1 MSSKLPL
8 RIGTIFIPVL
18 KILVPEFLNII
29 NSITKD
35 IYLSSK
41 KFNCSFV
48 YSDQQQIIANLNSS
62 GFYPEDHYLG
72 QIQRNLIDVQ
82 VTPTR
87 IDSIENPLY
96 INMESV
102 VFDSKAIIVS
112 ASKAPD
118 ERKVT
123 ILLGIIP
130 FQFLFYFYLLLICI
144 LLAIIFSL
152 SFRFKI
158 NRSSQRRTQTLFKTE
173 PLHSKLLKSFKSC
186 IITLIDFVFMF
197 QLKCTISDSS
207 PTNCRQIILW
217 IVLLFSVFVVN
228 DGYLGGLYSTELSIK
243 EQEARVESLEDILDP
258 KFHARPFVSAHMYA
272 FQDFVNAK
280 PGSVEYK
287 VFEMMKQNYTD
298 LIEEKREI
306 NPKGNFDPL
315 LYISKVCIH
324 CI

>member
-1 MSSKLPL
+1 MP
-8 RIGTIFIPVL
+8 FNPVL
-18 KILVPEFLNII
+18 KTMIPESLNLI
-29 NSITKD
+29 NSMTKD

-48 YSDQQQIIANLNSS
+48 YSNQHEINTPLNSS

-72 QIQRNLIDVQ
+72 QLQRNLIDIQ
-82 VTPTR
+82 ATFTR
-87 IDSIENPLY
+87 IDSIENPLG

-102 VFDSKAIIVS
+102 AFDSEAIMVS
-112 ASKAPD
+112 ASKAHD
-118 ERKVT
+118 EHKVT
-123 ILLGIIP
+123 ILVGMIP

-158 NRSSQRRTQTLFKTE
+158 SRSSQRRTKNLFKTE
-173 PLHSKLLKSFKSC
+173 PLYSKLLKSFKSC
-186 IITLIDFVFMF
+186 INTLIDFLFMF
-197 QLKCTISDSS
+197 QLKCTISGSS
-207 PTNCRQIILW
+207 PTNCRQTILW

-228 DGYLGGLYSTELSIK
+228 DGYLGGLYSTELSTK
-243 EQEARVESLEDILDP
+243 VQEARVESLEDILDP
-258 KFHARPFVSAHMYA
+258 KFHARPFVNSHLYA
-272 FQDFVNAK
+272 YQDFVNAR

-298 LIEEKREI
+298 FIEEKQEI
-306 NPKGNFDPL
+306 NPKENLDPFGL
-315 LYISKVCIH
+315 IPKVCIH